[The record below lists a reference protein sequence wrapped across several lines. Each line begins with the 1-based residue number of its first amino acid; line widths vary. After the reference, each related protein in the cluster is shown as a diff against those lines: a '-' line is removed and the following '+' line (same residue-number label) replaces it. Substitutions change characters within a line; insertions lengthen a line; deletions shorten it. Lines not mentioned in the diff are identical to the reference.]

1 MAENSRFRGCG
12 AKAFGSWLQAW
23 IRVWVGV
30 TQIGL
35 GLAAATA
42 VGGNV
47 QPAWSEQGTVKAAE
61 PTLPATPLKVGET
74 RSQGMQRVSRDSL
87 TRVVPH
93 TENGRAAA
101 TVFLRGLP
109 VITYLGPAGE
119 PTTAIPTANDV
130 KVANPA
136 ERLKTEGTG
145 GPETLRGLQV
155 VPNPT
160 ERAAIAAATLTEL
173 SRSGLAADSVQA
185 VWQDGRFWIRLGD
198 RAQFVLEEGV
208 QLPNTTGDREQDAL
222 QMANLLRRLLGNAAP
237 LPRVAN
243 VPPRPVAPAI
253 ASVPA
258 VGRPRR
264 VFSGLASWYG
274 PGLYGRPTAT
284 GRPLA
289 RNSFHAAHPYL
300 PLGTKVRITN
310 VTNGRSAVLRVED
323 RGPFHGNR
331 LLDITEAAARAL
343 DMLSAGLAT
352 VRVEVLS
359 LP

>member
-1 MAENSRFRGCG
+1 MAENSSFQGCG
-12 AKAFGSWLQAW
+12 ARALGSWFPVGIQAW
-23 IRVWVGV
+23 AAIA
-30 TQIGL
+30 GL
-35 GLAAATA
+35 GLAAVPL
-42 VGGNV
+42 VGVPPVWG
-47 QPAWSEQGTVKAAE
+47 EQGTVRAAE
-61 PTLPATPLKVGET
+61 SVAPATPLKVGET
-74 RSQGMQRVSRDSL
+74 RSQGMQRVSRDSW

-109 VITYLGPAGE
+109 VITYLGPV
-119 PTTAIPTANDV
+119 TTGDVQSDV
-130 KVANPA
+130 KVAHPV
-136 ERLKTEGTG
+136 ERLKTESKTG
-145 GPETLRGLQV
+145 EPETLAGLAA

-160 ERAAIAAATLTEL
+160 ERAAIAAATLTEFV
-173 SRSGLAADSVQA
+173 RSGLAAETVEA
-185 VWQDGRFWIRLGD
+185 VWQNGGFWIRLGD
-198 RAQFVLEEGV
+198 RAQFVLEDGV

-237 LPRVAN
+237 LARVTH
-243 VPPRPVAPAI
+243 APLRA
-253 ASVPA
+253 AVPA
-258 VGRPRR
+258 RPRR
-264 VFSGLASWYG
+264 VFWALASWYG

-284 GRPLA
+284 GRLLT

-300 PLGTKVRITN
+300 PLGTTIRITHA
-310 VTNGRSAVLRVED
+310 GRSTVLRVED

-343 DMLSAGLAT
+343 GMLSAGLAT

>member
-1 MAENSRFRGCG
+1 M
-12 AKAFGSWLQAW
+12 GSWLRAW
-23 IRVWVGV
+23 LQRGI
-30 TQIGL
+30 TGL
-35 GLAAATA
+35 GLAAVTV
-42 VGGNV
+42 VGGSV
-47 QPAWSEQGTVKAAE
+47 QPAWSEQGTVQAA
-61 PTLPATPLKVGET
+61 TPAMSPTPLKVGET

-109 VITYLGPAGE
+109 VITYLGPVGE
-119 PTTAIPTANDV
+119 PSATGDV
-130 KVANPA
+130 KVANPVTRVKVA
-136 ERLKTEGTG
+136 GTD
-145 GPETLRGLQV
+145 TLPGLAA
-155 VPNPT
+155 VPDPT
-160 ERAAIAAATLTEL
+160 ERAAIAAATFTEFA
-173 SRSGLAADSVQA
+173 RSGLAADGVTA
-185 VWQDGRFWIRLGD
+185 VWEDGAFWLRLGD

-208 QLPNTTGDREQDAL
+208 QLPNTTGDRERDAL

-237 LPRVAN
+237 LSRVAN
-243 VPPRPVAPAI
+243 APPRPAAPAV

-258 VGRPRR
+258 VGQPRR
-264 VFSGLASWYG
+264 VFAGLASWYG

-284 GRPLA
+284 GRPLT
-289 RNSFHAAHPYL
+289 RDSFHAAHPYL
-300 PLGTKVRITN
+300 PLGTTVRITH
-310 VTNGRSAVLRVED
+310 TANGRSTVLRIED

-343 DMLSAGLAT
+343 GMISAGLVT

>member
-1 MAENSRFRGCG
+1 
-12 AKAFGSWLQAW
+12 
-23 IRVWVGV
+23 
-30 TQIGL
+30 
-35 GLAAATA
+35 TA
-42 VGGNV
+42 
-47 QPAWSEQGTVKAAE
+47 
-61 PTLPATPLKVGET
+61 PLKVGET
-74 RSQGMQRVSRDSL
+74 RSQGMQRVGRDSL

-93 TENGRAAA
+93 TEDGRAAA

-109 VITYLGPAGE
+109 VVTYVGPVGENVATAGE
-119 PTTAIPTANDV
+119 V
-130 KVANPA
+130 KVGQPSG
-136 ERLKTEGTG
+136 RPKSEGTP
-145 GPETLRGLQV
+145 GPETLPGLRELA
-155 VPNPT
+155 NPA

-173 SRSGLAADSVQA
+173 SRSGLAADAVQA

-222 QMANLLRRLLGNAAP
+222 HMANLLRRLLGGAP
-237 LPRVAN
+237 PLMRVAN
-243 VPPRPVAPAI
+243 APRRSPSGLAGGPL
-253 ASVPA
+253 

-284 GRPLA
+284 GRPLT
-289 RNSFHAAHPYL
+289 RDSFHAAHPYL
-300 PLGTKVRITN
+300 PLGTTVRITHAA
-310 VTNGRSAVLRVED
+310 NGRSTVLRIED

-343 DMLSAGLAT
+343 GMLSAGLAT

>member
-1 MAENSRFRGCG
+1 MAENSSFQGCR
-12 AKAFGSWLQAW
+12 AKPLGLRLPVW
-23 IRVWVGV
+23 IRAWAGI
-30 TQIGL
+30 TGL
-35 GLAAATA
+35 GLAIAPI
-42 VGGNV
+42 VGDV
-47 QPAWSEQGTVKAAE
+47 QPAWGEQGTVQAAE
-61 PTLPATPLKVGET
+61 SVLPGGPLKVGET
-74 RSQGMQRVSRDSL
+74 RSQGMQRVSRDSW

-109 VITYLGPAGE
+109 VITYLGPVGVSASSTGQ
-119 PTTAIPTANDV
+119 DV
-130 KVANPA
+130 KVANPV
-136 ERLKTEGTG
+136 ERLKAEGTG
-145 GPETLRGLQV
+145 EPETLRGLAA

-160 ERAAIAAATLTEL
+160 ERAAIAAATLTEFA
-173 SRSGLAADSVQA
+173 RSGLAAETVEA
-185 VWQDGRFWIRLGD
+185 VWQNGGFWIRLGD
-198 RAQFVLEEGV
+198 RAQFVLEDGV

-237 LPRVAN
+237 LSRVAN
-243 VPPRPVAPAI
+243 APPRPAVAA
-253 ASVPA
+253 VPA
-258 VGRPRR
+258 RPRR
-264 VFSGLASWYG
+264 VFSALASWYG

-284 GRPLA
+284 GRLLT

-300 PLGTKVRITN
+300 PLGTTIRITHG
-310 VTNGRSAVLRVED
+310 GRSTVLRVED

-343 DMLSAGLAT
+343 GMLSAGLAT